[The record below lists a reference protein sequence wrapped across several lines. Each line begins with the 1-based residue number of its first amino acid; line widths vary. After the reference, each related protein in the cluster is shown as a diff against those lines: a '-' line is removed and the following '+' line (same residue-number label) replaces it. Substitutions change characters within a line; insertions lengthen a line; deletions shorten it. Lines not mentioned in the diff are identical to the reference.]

1 MRIVRGRGFERREP
15 APSVVV
21 NETFVRR
28 YLPGTEPLGQRLRFG
43 GPERPTF
50 TIVGVVADIRG
61 RGAREDTRVETFVP
75 YWQLGER
82 GINIVLRGPVA
93 ASWPAPLRQAVSA
106 VDAGLP
112 VVGVETMTERLGASI
127 SQPRFLATL
136 SGGFA
141 GLALILAALGIY
153 GVMAYAVSQRTA
165 EIGVRMALGASASG
179 VFRLVIGDGVKLAVA
194 GLLLGV
200 AGAVVAARA
209 IASQLFGVE
218 PADPLRLGVTAV
230 ALVAV
235 VVTAC
240 LVPARRAM
248 RVDPLEALR
257 AE

>member
-1 MRIVRGRGFERREP
+1 
-15 APSVVV
+15 
-21 NETFVRR
+21 
-28 YLPGTEPLGQRLRFG
+28 
-43 GPERPTF
+43 
-50 TIVGVVADIRG
+50 
-61 RGAREDTRVETFVP
+61 
-75 YWQLGER
+75 
-82 GINIVLRGPVA
+82 VLRGPVA

-112 VVGVETMTERLGASI
+112 VVGVETMTQRLGASI